1 MALVTRTKRKLIPYT
16 NVKDLNTLEEMEV
29 EELKSQQKNLKYRT
43 KNAEIHTSK
52 QYKVITVWSF
62 RAVRQ

>member
-16 NVKDLNTLEEMEV
+16 NVKDLNIQEEMEE

-52 QYKVITVWSF
+52 QY
-62 RAVRQ
+62 